1 METSDLL
8 QILIPSLISL
18 IGFPLTYFFT
28 KRQIKSEHRMEL
40 ALRTN
45 EIKRELYQKQCSL
58 INEVIADSD
67 VVYSDEYIQKLQ
79 ELKPDVYLFASNEI
93 KDDYKQF
100 ATNVFFEKEDYES
113 TGIKAGRLGDTK
125 EFLNQLIEKM
135 RKDID
140 I

>member
-58 INEVIADSD
+58 IWIFLCGGAASPVWREPPIRTLRATAC
-67 VVYSDEYIQKLQ
+67 
-79 ELKPDVYLFASNEI
+79 YLFCLFWI
-93 KDDYKQF
+93 
-100 ATNVFFEKEDYES
+100 
-113 TGIKAGRLGDTK
+113 
-125 EFLNQLIEKM
+125 
-135 RKDID
+135 
-140 I
+140 